1 MSPSETA
8 ATLEAE
14 LLVVQQAA
22 RIISRSDDP
31 EGAIQGILRLLS
43 ELLGL
48 NRGRVLLV
56 DPRTDRLTIRYAYG
70 LTADE
75 RGRGRYGV
83 GEGVTGRVFQSGQV
97 ALVQDIDDEPG
108 YLSRAVDR
116 AVLPQEP
123 VAFIALPIVQGEQTI
138 GVLAVHRLRRRER
151 PFQRDVALLQVI
163 ATFIAQVLR
172 VNDLVAERTAQL
184 LSENRLLKNRMESR
198 GASYGI
204 IGQSP
209 LLHQSI
215 QQTLQVASTRTT
227 VLLLGESGTGKEK
240 FARMQHVASK
250 RADGPFVSI
259 NCAAIPA
266 NLIESELF
274 GHEKG
279 AFTGAQGVK
288 KGRMELASGGTL
300 FLDEI
305 GDLDLELQAKLLR
318 VLEYKV
324 IQRVGGTRDIPV
336 DVRIVAATHQN
347 LQEAVNQGRFRL
359 DLFYR
364 LNVFPIRLPPLRAR
378 TGDVPILAR
387 HFLNAANQE
396 YGRNLVFGI
405 GALEVLERFGW
416 PGNIRQLENLVKRAV
431 LMCTDSMIGRRLV
444 QEILVEEDGVRQP
457 GDLGADTERGGMPMR
472 PDPESAPAP
481 ASPSASRSE
490 STAGSEARP
499 MPGPTSGS
507 AFGPA
512 SGSPVEP
519 GQTPNQPMATR
530 PVSPPGWDPTLSGL
544 RPYARVRGDE
554 HAEIQDAL
562 RRNHGN
568 KTRAALSLGLTPRQ
582 LRYRIAKLGIE
593 SP

>member
-1 MSPSETA
+1 MSPTETA
-8 ATLEAE
+8 VTLESE

-22 RIISRSDDP
+22 RIISRGSPP
-31 EGAIQGILRLLS
+31 EDAIERILGLLS
-43 ELLGL
+43 QLLGL
-48 NRGRVLLV
+48 NRGRVLLI
-56 DPRTDRLTIRYAYG
+56 DPRTDTLQIRYAYG
-70 LTADE
+70 LTRDE
-75 RGRGRYGV
+75 RARGRYAV

-97 ALVQDIDDEPG
+97 ALIQDIDDEAG
-108 YLSRAVDR
+108 YLTRAVPR
-116 AVLPQEP
+116 AVLPGEP
-123 VAFIALPIVQGEQTI
+123 VAFIALPIVQGDETI

-163 ATFIAQVLR
+163 ATLIGQVLR
-172 VNDLVAERTAQL
+172 LNDLVAERTAQL
-184 LSENRLLKNRMESR
+184 LSENRLLHNRLESR

-209 LLHQSI
+209 ALHQAI

-227 VLLLGESGTGKEK
+227 VLLLGESGTGKER

-279 AFTGAQGVK
+279 AFTGAQGTK
-288 KGRMELASGGTL
+288 KGRVELASGGTL

-324 IQRVGGTRDIPV
+324 IQRVGGARDIPV

-378 TGDVPILAR
+378 AGDVPILAR
-387 HFLNAANQE
+387 HFLDAANQE
-396 YGRNLVFGI
+396 YGRNVGFGA
-405 GALEVLERFGW
+405 GALEALEHFPW

-431 LMCTDSMIGRRLV
+431 LMSGGGAIGRQLV
-444 QEILVEEDGVRQP
+444 RDILAEEGGIHHP
-457 GDLGADTERGGMPMR
+457 GG
-472 PDPESAPAP
+472 APA
-481 ASPSASRSE
+481 AA
-490 STAGSEARP
+490 A
-499 MPGPTSGS
+499 
-507 AFGPA
+507 GPA
-512 SGSPVEP
+512 AGRADEHQSPP
-519 GQTPNQPMATR
+519 H
-530 PVSPPGWDPTLSGL
+530 PVSAVDAPPLAFTADPPQGFDPGL
-544 RPYARVRGDE
+544 RPYARVREGE
-554 HAEIQDAL
+554 QTRIEQAL
-562 RRNHGN
+562 VRCQGN
-568 KTRAALSLGLTPRQ
+568 KTRAALTLGLTPRQ
-582 LRYRIAKLGIE
+582 LRYRIQKLGIA
-593 SP
+593 SD